1 MKNNIVKR
9 FISWRI
15 RGLFVA
21 EKRLKSLLT
30 ANVKEGA
37 SDKELD
43 GLYKIIS
50 LELRGISAMQ
60 NDIMTLQM
68 IDEENQKWGFMR
80 LITCITS
87 IEAPRISTM
96 CEIDYF

>member
-21 EKRLKSLLT
+21 EKRLKELLIADT
-30 ANVKEGA
+30 KPGA

-43 GLYKIIS
+43 ALYKMIS
-50 LELRGISAMQ
+50 GQLKAISDMQ
-60 NDIMTLQM
+60 NEIITLQL
-68 IDEENQKWGFMR
+68 IDEENQK
-80 LITCITS
+80 
-87 IEAPRISTM
+87 
-96 CEIDYF
+96 

>member
-1 MKNNIVKR
+1 MSTMKNNIVKR

-43 GLYKIIS
+43 GLYKLIS
-50 LELRGISAMQ
+50 GELKAISDMQ
-60 NDIMTLQM
+60 NEIITLQL
-68 IDEENQKWGFMR
+68 IDEETKK
-80 LITCITS
+80 
-87 IEAPRISTM
+87 
-96 CEIDYF
+96 

>member
-15 RGLFVA
+15 HGLFVA
-21 EKRLKSLLT
+21 EKRLKTLLKADT
-30 ANVKEGA
+30 KPGA

-43 GLYKIIS
+43 ALYKIIS
-50 LELRGISAMQ
+50 SHLNAISDMQ
-60 NDIMTLQM
+60 NEIMTLQL

-80 LITCITS
+80 LIT
-87 IEAPRISTM
+87 
-96 CEIDYF
+96 

>member
-21 EKRLKSLLT
+21 EKRLKVLLQADT
-30 ANVKEGA
+30 KEGA

-43 GLYKIIS
+43 GLYKMIS
-50 LELRGISAMQ
+50 IQLKAVSDMQ
-60 NDIMTLQM
+60 NEIITLQL

-80 LITCITS
+80 LIT
-87 IEAPRISTM
+87 
-96 CEIDYF
+96 

>member
-1 MKNNIVKR
+1 MNTMDISKR

-21 EKRLKSLLT
+21 EKRLKVLLNADT
-30 ANVKEGA
+30 KEGA

-50 LELRGISAMQ
+50 LQLKAISDIQNEIITLELI
-60 NDIMTLQM
+60 ND
-68 IDEENQKWGFMR
+68 ENQK
-80 LITCITS
+80 
-87 IEAPRISTM
+87 
-96 CEIDYF
+96 

>member
-1 MKNNIVKR
+1 MSTMKKDIVKR

-21 EKRLKSLLT
+21 EKRLKSLLK
-30 ANVKEGA
+30 ADIKPGA

-50 LELRGISAMQ
+50 LELKAISDMQ
-60 NDIMTLQM
+60 NEIITLQL
-68 IDEENQKWGFMR
+68 IDEENQK
-80 LITCITS
+80 
-87 IEAPRISTM
+87 
-96 CEIDYF
+96 

>member
-1 MKNNIVKR
+1 MNTIDLSKR

-15 RGLFVA
+15 SGLFVA
-21 EKRLKSLLT
+21 EKRLKALLK
-30 ANVKEGA
+30 ADVKKGA

-68 IDEENQKWGFMR
+68 IDEENQK
-80 LITCITS
+80 
-87 IEAPRISTM
+87 
-96 CEIDYF
+96 

>member
-21 EKRLKSLLT
+21 EKSLKSLLT
-30 ANVKEGA
+30 ADVKEGA

-43 GLYKIIS
+43 GLFKIIS
-50 LELRGISAMQ
+50 LELRSITAMQ
-60 NDIMTLQM
+60 NDIITIQM
-68 IDEENQKWGFMR
+68 INDENQK
-80 LITCITS
+80 
-87 IEAPRISTM
+87 
-96 CEIDYF
+96 